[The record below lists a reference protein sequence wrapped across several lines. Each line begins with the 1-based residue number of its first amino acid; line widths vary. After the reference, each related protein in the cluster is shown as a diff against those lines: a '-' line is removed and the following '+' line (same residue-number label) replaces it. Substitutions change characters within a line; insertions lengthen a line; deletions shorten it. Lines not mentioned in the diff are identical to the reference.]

1 LAKLVGDK
9 NMANKTKNNSK
20 KPPEN
25 AKFLEVNN
33 FLKIVADENR
43 LKILLALTGGSL
55 NVTEIHNKLNLPQNL
70 TSHHISKLK
79 SLELLS
85 EKREG
90 VFRHYSVNTK
100 NLKRY
105 ASLFKELLK
114 I

>member
-1 LAKLVGDK
+1 MAKKEKKVGK
-9 NMANKTKNNSK
+9 QSMEANKNFSDVSK
-20 KPPEN
+20 
-25 AKFLEVNN
+25 

-43 LKILLALTGGSL
+43 LSILVLLGTGEM
-55 NVTEIHNKLNLPQNL
+55 NVTDIHNKLKLPQNL

-90 VFRHYSVNTK
+90 TFRHYSVNTK
-100 NLKRY
+100 KLKEYNR
-105 ASLFKELLK
+105 LFRELMK